1 MVMLTLV
8 PESCLVV
15 SVLSLLTRLVSVTL
29 GLLLLGL
36 VTSEGVAT
44 LLLSTVSSSG
54 LLLASTGT
62 SIGLSLSTVSG
73 TRLLLTVTSVGLS
86 LTVAGLRLSSVAGI
100 TASRSTATGRSTL
113 RDSDGRRA
121 AAEVTLGGDDLVV
134 VGAELHASLFPGV
147 EVSADIDAALGA
159 VLLADGPVLLEGLG
173 AVDGGGV
180 GAGALEDLVGAAVNI
195 DGSLAL
201 SAAGGVV
208 GAEGLDDVILDE
220 RALGPAV
227 DGEVAVTV
235 GGVLSGEADGSACLV
250 SKTPDE
256 V

>member
-1 MVMLTLV
+1 M
-8 PESCLVV
+8 PESCLIV
-15 SVLSLLTRLVSVTL
+15 SDLSLLARLVSVTL

-36 VTSEGVAT
+36 VTSEGVAVAT
-44 LLLSTVSSSG
+44 LLLSIASSS
-54 LLLASTGT
+54 
-62 SIGLSLSTVSG
+62 
-73 TRLLLTVTSVGLS
+73 RLLLTVTSVGLS
-86 LTVAGLRLSSVAGI
+86 LTVAGIRLSSVTGI
-100 TASRSTATGRSTL
+100 TTSRSTAAGRSTL

-121 AAEVTLGGDDLVV
+121 AAEVTLGSDDLVV
-134 VGAELHASLFPGV
+134 VGTELHAGLRPGI
-147 EVSADIDAALGA
+147 EVGADIDAALGA

-173 AVDGGGV
+173 AVNRGGV
-180 GAGALEDLVGAAVNI
+180 GAGGLEDLVGAAVNI

-208 GAEGLDDVILDE
+208 GAEGLDDVVLDE

-235 GGVLSGEADGSACLV
+235 GGVLSGEADGSAWLV
-250 SKTPDE
+250 SKTPDQ

>member
-1 MVMLTLV
+1 MAVGLRSNRTARV
-8 PESCLVV
+8 PGSCLIF
-15 SVLSLLTRLVSVTL
+15 SGLSLLARLVSVTL

-36 VTSEGVAT
+36 VTSEGVAVAT
-44 LLLSTVSSSG
+44 LLL
-54 LLLASTGT
+54 
-62 SIGLSLSTVSG
+62 I
-73 TRLLLTVTSVGLS
+73 VTSVGLS
-86 LTVAGLRLSSVAGI
+86 LTVAGI
-100 TASRSTATGRSTL
+100 TASRSTL

-121 AAEVTLGGDDLVV
+121 AAEVTLGSDNLVV
-134 VGAELHASLFPGV
+134 VGAELHAGLRPGI
-147 EVSADIDAALGA
+147 EVGADIDATLGA

-173 AVDGGGV
+173 AVDRGGV
-180 GAGALEDLVGAAVNI
+180 GASGLEDLVGAAVNI

-208 GAEGLDDVILDE
+208 GAECLDDVVLDE

-235 GGVLSGEADGSACLV
+235 GGVLSGKADGSAWLV
-250 SKTPDE
+250 SKTPDQ